1 MKRPP
6 VYRIAVI
13 QLLGLLLMAAGLSPS
28 DWVAAQAMVT
38 GGLIAIIPHLYFT
51 FLAYRYMGARAA
63 PQIAQSFKRAETGKF
78 VLTISGFATVFAVLP
93 AARLQPG
100 WVFGGYLAMLLLQI
114 VLVARAVKHQ

>member
-6 VYRIAVI
+6 VYRIAI
-13 QLLGLLLMAAGLSPS
+13 YQLLGLLLLSAGLSLM
-28 DWVAAQAMVT
+28 DVIRAQALIT

-78 VLTISGFATVFAVLP
+78 VLTITGFATVFAVLP
-93 AARLQPG
+93 AAQQQPG
-100 WVFGGYLAMLLLQI
+100 WLFGGYLAMLLVQVI
-114 VLVARAVKHQ
+114 LVARAVR